1 MKRFDVAQL
10 RVVLTLTAAVSVA
23 VVIRALSSPSQS
35 VLIRDPNLT
44 LFHVTNTIHDL
55 LPLSQSLQ
63 EESRPS
69 ESYLCKDILKVT
81 FPAQGMTIAS
91 VDQILNSCS
100 VNKLIFI

>member
-1 MKRFDVAQL
+1 MHLFLPLQLQCILFIYWSKEGLKRFDVAQL

-63 EESRPS
+63 RESRPS
-69 ESYLCKDILKVT
+69 ESYL
-81 FPAQGMTIAS
+81 
-91 VDQILNSCS
+91 
-100 VNKLIFI
+100 